1 MFRFQVVIAELI
13 RIEENHGALAKQL
26 EGRQKEYNRVLDE
39 NKTLQASGEEV
50 RVRSTDLAR
59 PHKANPARMAP
70 SLQARKAKVDKEV
83 MQKQAES
90 LTREYDRLSKE
101 LEVGAVW
108 GAAIERVCA
117 RLRG

>member
-1 MFRFQVVIAELI
+1 
-13 RIEENHGALAKQL
+13 
-26 EGRQKEYNRVLDE
+26 
-39 NKTLQASGEEV
+39 
-50 RVRSTDLAR
+50 
-59 PHKANPARMAP
+59 MAP

-108 GAAIERVCA
+108 GAAIEHVCA